1 MLAIASYLRVR
12 PATTRHLALATVLLA
27 AALGSGHSLGE
38 EGGKPPP
45 ESGQTTTQQGSGSE
59 TPPVKRTRTIKVP
72 DQTCGSGQR
81 RTIETYENDVL
92 VSSQPDR
99 CVP

>member
-1 MLAIASYLRVR
+1 MLAIASYMRVR
-12 PATTRHLALATVLLA
+12 PATTRHLAVATVLLA
-27 AALGSGHSLGE
+27 VLGSGHSFGE

-45 ESGQTTTQQGSGSE
+45 EPDQTTTQHNSGSE
-59 TPPVKRTRTIKVP
+59 PPPVKRTRTIKVP